1 MVSNISLN
9 NINNN
14 QAIQQNIAFKG
25 TNKTT
30 TSPVKQE
37 QKDSFASSVATSTG
51 FVGLM
56 QGIPLINFLRNN
68 KFLNGSIKPNAM
80 VETIGKN
87 NAANLNALLKGE
99 GNIFKRFGKYAIQAE
114 KTNDALSFVKSAT
127 KAEAKSIKLANKA
140 KEMAELGKASAKKI
154 AKAEA
159 KSAKAAANALK
170 KADEAQEMISKINN
184 FGKVASKSGTKIGKF
199 AKVKNFMKSSG
210 LGIQLVFSGMS
221 ELFFEVVPTFKEL
234 GAKKGF
240 KQLGKSAVKVLGDV
254 VGYAGGQAIGAAI
267 GTALFA
273 GVPVVGPFLGAALGF
288 GVGMIGS
295 TLAGKVTDKITGPS
309 ERTIAEKAKETEM
322 AENNPF
328 DNEEVTVEGTEALGY
343 ASEYE
348 QQELKQ
354 LTLGTT
360 TA

>member
-14 QAIQQNIAFKG
+14 PAIQQNIAFKG
-25 TNKTT
+25 ANKT

-37 QKDSFASSVATSTG
+37 QKDSFASTVASSAG

-56 QGIPLINFLRNN
+56 HGLPLI
-68 KFLNGSIKPNAM
+68 KFLKNTKIINGSIKPNAM
-80 VETIGKN
+80 VEQIAKN
-87 NAANLNALLKGE
+87 NVAAKKALLSGE
-99 GNIFKRFGKYAIQAE
+99 GSFIKRFGKYAIQAE
-114 KTNDALSFVKSAT
+114 KTTDALSYVKSAT
-127 KAEAKSIKLANKA
+127 KAEAKAIKLADKA
-140 KEMAELGKASAKKI
+140 KKLAENGKKSAKVI

-159 KSAKAAANALK
+159 KSAEAAAKALN
-170 KADEAQEMISKINN
+170 KANDAQEMISKINQ
-184 FGKVASKSGTKIGKF
+184 FGKVATKSGSKIGKF
-199 AKVKNFMKSSG
+199 AKAKNFMKSSG
-210 LGIQLVFSGMS
+210 LGIQLAFSGMS

-234 GAKKGF
+234 GAEKGF

-267 GTALFA
+267 GTVLFS
-273 GVPVVGPFLGAALGF
+273 GIPVVGPFLGAALGF

-309 ERTIAEKAKETEM
+309 ERTIAEKAKEAEM
-322 AENNPF
+322 ANTNPF
-328 DNEEVTVEGTEALGY
+328 NNEKEVTLEGTEALGY
-343 ASEYE
+343 ATEFA
-348 QQELKQ
+348 QKELTPG
-354 LTLGTT
+354 TLRST